1 MGIKISAPHLEHAI
15 AGSELFRCQN
25 EEEIQEAIDHIEGD
39 LVDILE
45 KYVDKTKEGVCV
57 QASTIGSLEALLEFL
72 YQSKIPVAAVNI
84 GPIHKKDV
92 LKATK
97 SLVGGQHK
105 EYATILAFDVKV
117 MPEAQ
122 NFADNNGIKI
132 FTAKIIY
139 HLFDEFT
146 AYVKR
151 CQDDRKGELGQKAV
165 FPCIIEMVRDACFN
179 RSQPIIIGVNVLEGV
194 LKVGTPLIVPDRD
207 NLKLGIVSSIELNK
221 KPVNQARAKDGNVAV
236 KIQND
241 GSVVYGRQFDDSCQI
256 VSKITRDSLDSLK
269 QFYRDEMTKDDWV
282 TCLKLKKILQI
293 A

>member
-1 MGIKISAPHLEHAI
+1 M
-15 AGSELFRCQN
+15 
-25 EEEIQEAIDHIEGD
+25 
-39 LVDILE
+39 VDILE

-97 SLVGGQHK
+97 SLVGHNK
-105 EYATILAFDVKV
+105 EYATILAFDVRV

-122 NFADNNGIKI
+122 HFADDNGIKI

-151 CQDDRKGELGQKAV
+151 CQDDRKGELG
-165 FPCIIEMVRDACFN
+165 
-179 RSQPIIIGVNVLEGV
+179 
-194 LKVGTPLIVPDRD
+194 
-207 NLKLGIVSSIELNK
+207 
-221 KPVNQARAKDGNVAV
+221 
-236 KIQND
+236 
-241 GSVVYGRQFDDSCQI
+241 
-256 VSKITRDSLDSLK
+256 
-269 QFYRDEMTKDDWV
+269 
-282 TCLKLKKILQI
+282 
-293 A
+293 